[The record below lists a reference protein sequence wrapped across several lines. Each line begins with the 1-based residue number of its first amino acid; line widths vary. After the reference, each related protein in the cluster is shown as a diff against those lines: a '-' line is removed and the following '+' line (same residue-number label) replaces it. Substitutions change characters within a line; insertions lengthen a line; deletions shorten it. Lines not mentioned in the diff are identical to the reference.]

1 MSVYFKDL
9 AERAITTFV
18 QFLVGILAV
27 DGATPFNIDW
37 KAAVLGA
44 ATAAVT
50 SIAKSF
56 LARAIGNKDS
66 ASLAPAVGRHALP
79 E

>member
-27 DGATPFNIDW
+27 DGVTPFNVDW

-44 ATAAVT
+44 ATAAVV
-50 SIAKSF
+50 SVAKSF
-56 LARAIGNKDS
+56 LARAVGDKDS
-66 ASLAPAVGRHALP
+66 ASLAPSVGNSA
-79 E
+79 